1 MRIFHRF
8 LAMLTVVVG
17 LSALQANVAT
27 ASPPC
32 AYGACNLK
40 VAPQSCK
47 RVEVVGAPRVN
58 LRSSNSFKR
67 KDNVIGVTYRN
78 DVFKLKR
85 CTKKGCKIILQT
97 EQGPVGAWIHSN
109 YLSCTRKHRYQQCG
123 LYRVSRPDS
132 HGRHSGSHDHSH
144 GHGHT
149 HDHGHVHQQGQGAS
163 RTFTSKNGNFR
174 LTINTPGI
182 APAPHYHNHEAQSSS
197 VPSYG
202 QLFINFNI
210 AGSLH

>member
-8 LAMLTVVVG
+8 LAVLTVVVG
-17 LSALQANVAT
+17 LSAIHANVAT
-27 ASPPC
+27 ATPPC
-32 AYGACNLK
+32 VSGACNLK

-58 LRSSNSFKR
+58 LRSSNAFHR

-85 CTKKGCKIILQT
+85 CTQRGCKIILQT
-97 EQGPVGAWIHSN
+97 EQGPVGAWVHSN
-109 YLSCTRKHRYQQCG
+109 YLSCTRKHKYQQCG

-132 HGRHSGSHDHSH
+132 HG
-144 GHGHT
+144 HT
-149 HDHGHVHQQGQGAS
+149 HDYGTS
-163 RTFTSKNGNFR
+163 RTFISENGNFK
-174 LTINTPGI
+174 LTINTPGT
-182 APAPHYHNHEAQSSS
+182 AQHHPVPKTS

-210 AGSLH
+210 TGSLQ